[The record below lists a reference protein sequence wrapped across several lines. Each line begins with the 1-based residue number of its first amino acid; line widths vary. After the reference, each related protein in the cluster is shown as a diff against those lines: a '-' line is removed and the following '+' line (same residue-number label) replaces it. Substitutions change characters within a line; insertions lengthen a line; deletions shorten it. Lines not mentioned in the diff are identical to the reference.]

1 MKKVFSLVLV
11 LMLTLSVS
19 ACAGGQGGAEKSPSS
34 ADPEEYASW
43 TKDMWMDANDKQQTE
58 VVEKVFIELGEYAMD
73 GYAEKFEKAKED
85 PEMKETMDDSIT
97 KMKDTIVQYFGKN
110 PDSTI
115 GEMIEGSKKAI
126 EEEDLLGEEE

>member
-1 MKKVFSLVLV
+1 MAQNKSNFLDLTDLITEETMPNLTRVF
-11 LMLTLSVS
+11 
-19 ACAGGQGGAEKSPSS
+19 E
-34 ADPEEYASW
+34 
-43 TKDMWMDANDKQQTE
+43 
-58 VVEKVFIELGEYAMD
+58 
-73 GYAEKFEKAKED
+73 ED

-97 KMKDTIVQYFGKN
+97 KMKDTIIQYFGKN